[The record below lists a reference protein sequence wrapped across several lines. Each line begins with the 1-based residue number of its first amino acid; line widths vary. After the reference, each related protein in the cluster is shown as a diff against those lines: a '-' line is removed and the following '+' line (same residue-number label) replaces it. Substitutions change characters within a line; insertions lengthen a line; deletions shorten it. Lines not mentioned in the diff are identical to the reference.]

1 VSFYVGVDIGGT
13 FTDCVAV
20 HDDGSVFHAKA
31 LSTKT
36 DPADGV
42 VNGLAALASEAGVG
56 LDHLLAQ
63 TRRFSHGTT
72 IGTNLVAERKGART
86 GLICTAGTGDTL
98 LMMRGAGRTAGVAIE
113 RVYDVKGTSKPE
125 PIVPRSRILELDER
139 VDRNGAVVVSLDRDR
154 TRQIVA
160 DWLSKHELEA
170 VAICLLWG
178 FRNPAHEQ
186 AVASIVRDLD
196 PGLFVSVAS
205 DVSPR
210 LGEYERTVATVIN
223 GYVGPGSSS
232 YLGSLCKRLDAKG
245 LAEPVLVMQ
254 SNGGVVPVS
263 AVQRTPLTILDSGPT
278 GGLVGTAALAKM
290 LGHDH
295 VIATDMG
302 GTTFDVGLV
311 IDGQPLVSSEQVLN
325 QYAFNL
331 PHIDVRSIACGGGSI
346 ARADLLTRSIRV
358 GPHSAG
364 SEPGPACYGRGG
376 LLPTVTDADVVLGLL
391 RPDSFLAGR
400 MPLDAVASRRAV
412 GALADA
418 VGLSIEA
425 TAAGIVSINN
435 ASAALLIRQRTVEH
449 GRDPRDFTIYA
460 FGGAGP
466 VHAFGY
472 AAELGVSRVVVPLGN
487 GASTLSAY
495 GIASADA
502 VRYVE
507 TECELRSPFNP
518 ETLSAL
524 VRRCEAEARAS
535 LARDGFEASE
545 FERTALM
552 RYAGQ
557 NLQSLPVRLP
567 SGDLGPDGAKILVT
581 EFERNYERLFGAGS
595 KVVFQAVE
603 LFTIRMKATAALAFA
618 PSTTGQA
625 RSTVGEA
632 QYGDVFWPTT
642 MKRERTHFVDG
653 ASLSSRQSIDGPAL
667 IELPHTTIAVAPGQ
681 TAVFDRFGNIVLSL

>member
-1 VSFYVGVDIGGT
+1 MMYYVGVDIGGT

-20 HDDGSVFHAKA
+20 QQDGHVFHAKA
-31 LSTKT
+31 LSTKR

-42 VNGLAALASEAGVG
+42 ADGLAGLAVEAGVN
-56 LDHLLAQ
+56 LDRLLAQ
-63 TRRFSHGTT
+63 TKRFSHGTT
-72 IGTNLVAERKGART
+72 IGTNIIAERKGART

-113 RVYDVKGTSKPE
+113 LVYDVKGTSKPE

-154 TRQIVA
+154 TRRIVA
-160 DWLSKHELEA
+160 DWLAKQRLEA

-178 FRNPAHEQ
+178 FRNPTHER
-186 AVASIVRDLD
+186 AVADIVRDLD
-196 PGLFVSVAS
+196 PSLFVSVAS

-232 YLGSLCKRLDAKG
+232 YLGSVSERLAAKG
-245 LAEPVLVMQ
+245 LTEPVLVMQ
-254 SNGGVVPVS
+254 SNGGVVPVG

-311 IDGQPLVSSEQVLN
+311 VDGQPLVSSEQILN

-331 PHIDVRSIACGGGSI
+331 PHLDVRSIGCGGGSI
-346 ARADLLTRSIRV
+346 ARAELLTRSIRV
-358 GPHSAG
+358 GPDSAG

-376 LLPTVTDADVVLGLL
+376 VLPTVTDADVVLGLL
-391 RPDSFLAGR
+391 RPESFLAGR
-400 MPLDAVASRRAV
+400 MPLDEEKSRRAV
-412 GALADA
+412 ATLADA
-418 VGLSIEA
+418 VGLSIETA
-425 TAAGIVSINN
+425 AAGIVSINN
-435 ASAALLIRQRTVEH
+435 ASAALLIRQRTVEL

-472 AAELGVSRVVVPLGN
+472 AAELGVSQVVVPLGN

-502 VRYVE
+502 IRYVE
-507 TECELRSPFNP
+507 TECELRSPFDP
-518 ETLSAL
+518 ESLSEL
-524 VRRCEAEARAS
+524 VGRCETEARAS
-535 LARDGFEASE
+535 LARDGFEVSE

-557 NLQSLPVRLP
+557 NLQSLTVRLP
-567 SGDLGPDGAKILVT
+567 SGDLGADGAEMLVT

-603 LFTIRMKATAALAFA
+603 VFAIRMKATASLSFA
-618 PSTTGQA
+618 PSTILRA
-625 RSTVGEA
+625 RPDIGEA
-632 QYGDVFWPTT
+632 THRDVFWPTT
-642 MKRERTHFVDG
+642 MKHERTRLIDG
-653 ASLSSRQSIDGPAL
+653 AALPPERSVDGPAL
-667 IELPHTTIAVAPGQ
+667 IELPHTTVAVAPGQ
-681 TAVFDRFGNIVLSL
+681 AAVLDRFGNFVLSL

>member
-1 VSFYVGVDIGGT
+1 MSYYIGVDIGGT

-20 HDDGSVFHAKA
+20 QEDGRIFHAKA
-31 LSTKT
+31 LSTKK

-42 VNGLAALASEAGVG
+42 VDGLAALSVEAGVG
-56 LDHLLAQ
+56 LNSLLAQ
-63 TRRFSHGTT
+63 TKRFSHGTT
-72 IGTNLVAERKGART
+72 IGTNMVAERKGART

-113 RVYDVKGTSKPE
+113 RVYDVKGTSKPD
-125 PIVPRSRILELDER
+125 PIVPRNRVLELDER
-139 VDRNGAVVVSLDRDR
+139 IDRNGAVVVSLDPDR

-160 DWLSKHELEA
+160 DWLSKQELEA
-170 VAICLLWG
+170 VSICLLWG

-186 AVASIVRDLD
+186 IVAAIVRELA
-196 PGLFVSVAS
+196 PNVFVSVAS

-223 GYVGPGSSS
+223 AYVGPGSSN
-232 YLGSLCKRLDAKG
+232 YLGSLSKRLASKG
-245 LAEPVLVMQ
+245 LTEPVLVMQ

-278 GGLVGTAALAKM
+278 GGLVGTEALAKM

-311 IDGQPLVSSEQVLN
+311 VDGQALVSSEQVLN

-331 PHIDVRSIACGGGSI
+331 PHLDVRSIACGGGSI
-346 ARADLLTRSIRV
+346 ARADLLTLSIRV
-358 GPHSAG
+358 GPDSAG

-391 RPDSFLAGR
+391 RPESFLAGR
-400 MPLDAVASRRAV
+400 MPLDASASRRAV
-412 GALADA
+412 AALADA
-418 VGLSIEA
+418 VGLSVEA

-435 ASAALLIRQRTVEH
+435 ASAALLMRQRTVEL

-518 ETLSAL
+518 ETLSTL
-524 VRRCEAEARAS
+524 VKRCEAEARAS
-535 LARDGFEASE
+535 LARDGFEVSE

-557 NLQSLPVRLP
+557 NLQSLAVRLP
-567 SGDLGPDGAKILVT
+567 SGDLVTDGAETLLA

-603 LFTIRMKATAALAFA
+603 VFAIRMKATAALAFA
-618 PSTTGQA
+618 PSTAVEA
-625 RSTVGEA
+625 RPDLAEA
-632 QYGDVFWPTT
+632 PHGDVFWPTT
-642 MKRERTHFVDG
+642 MKRERTRFVDG
-653 ASLSSRQSIDGPAL
+653 AGLSPGKSVAGPAL
-667 IELPHTTIAVAPGQ
+667 IELPHTTIAVAPSQ
-681 TAVFDRFGNIVLSL
+681 TAALDRFGDVVLSL